1 MRGLLGHAVEL
12 SDILTYGCPS
22 TIVPSTHP
30 RCIGA
35 AGKVITKTPICSYG
49 SNTLLRVPLVPCV
62 GPASST
68 APMAVTRTVLTIPGP
83 YTHRRWS
90 EVSFTRSQGP
100 HDPESTM
107 IRQRSG
113 VDIVGDWSVWIKR
126 GNVNL
131 GLPIRVIILKVSS
144 GRRRVGA
151 SKARGE
157 KECGTS

>member
-1 MRGLLGHAVEL
+1 MKNSRLPRCTIRRRPKCSVRARFPFHPIGVSHGSTPFDTRRHANFCRTRFLGVRGLPGHAVEL
-12 SDILTYGCPS
+12 SDILTYGYPS

-35 AGKVITKTPICSYG
+35 AGKVITKTPFRSYG
-49 SNTLLRVPLVPCV
+49 SSTLLRVPLVPCV

-68 APMAVTRTVLTIPGP
+68 ALMAVTRTVLTIPRP

-107 IRQRSG
+107 IR
-113 VDIVGDWSVWIKR
+113 
-126 GNVNL
+126 
-131 GLPIRVIILKVSS
+131 
-144 GRRRVGA
+144 
-151 SKARGE
+151 
-157 KECGTS
+157 